1 MIKVLILFFFISYSN
16 TIICQNIETDSTLQF
31 YNKAL
36 IWRGFNHLWSYNH
49 RINRLGC
56 NVKINDIKNASCNY
70 YSATGL
76 GSDSTYYSIFYSV
89 VASKYLRFY
98 EGEISLKLSGK
109 ETQLLTESKEISIE
123 MPHWLK
129 KLKKYKSIVNGFDLK
144 SEEKSD
150 LPILFDIQIE
160 DPFLFD
166 SNHLRMKINS
176 NWVSNCRSAECSI
189 LKNATHYEL
198 KISYLVIGFED
209 EEAIAFDFF
218 NKKSYAW
225 TIDIAPPYE
234 TVQKKIFGQPI
245 KYKNSLIGI
254 KSLGF
259 ILNEEQWLQE
269 LRYEIE
275 LSEYDSL
282 TGIANSK
289 TGMQFLGWKEGMKTK
304 AVSKSKAVFAHKKPG
319 WISMNLN
326 TTMIQFKEGI
336 RIDSKK
342 EGRMFWKGWNT
353 SANDKRAIDSNRIE
367 INQQSE

>member
-1 MIKVLILFFFISYSN
+1 MFKVFFLFFFITFSN
-16 TIICQNIETDSTLQF
+16 ILICQNLETDTTLKA

-56 NVKINDIKNASCNY
+56 NVKINDIKNATCNY

-76 GSDSTYYSIFYSV
+76 GSDSTYYTIFYSIV
-89 VASKYLRFY
+89 TSRHLRFY
-98 EGEISLKLSGK
+98 EGEISLNLSGK
-109 ETQLLTESKEISIE
+109 ETQLLSESKEISID
-123 MPHWLK
+123 MPSWLK
-129 KLKKYKSIVNGFDLK
+129 KQKKFKSIINGFDLK
-144 SEEKSD
+144 SEDKSD
-150 LPILFDIQIE
+150 LPILLDIQIE
-160 DPFLFD
+160 DPYLID

-189 LKNATHYEL
+189 MKNATNYEL
-198 KISYLVIGFED
+198 KISYLIIGFDD

-225 TIDIAPPYE
+225 TTDIAPPYE
-234 TVQKKIFGQPI
+234 PIQKKIYGQPM
-245 KYKNSLIGI
+245 KYENSLLGI

-259 ILNEEQWLQE
+259 VLNEEQWVQE

-275 LSEYDSL
+275 LTDYDSMS
-282 TGIANSK
+282 GIANSK

-319 WISMNLN
+319 WVTMNIN

-336 RIDSKK
+336 RIDDKK
-342 EGRMFWKGWNT
+342 EGSMFWKGWNT
-353 SANDKRAIDSNRIE
+353 SANDKRAIDSKHIE
-367 INQQSE
+367 LNK

>member
-1 MIKVLILFFFISYSN
+1 MIKVLFLFFFITFSK
-16 TIICQNIETDSTLQF
+16 TVRCQNLETDTTLKP

-49 RINRLGC
+49 RINRIGC
-56 NVKINDIKNASCNY
+56 NVKMNEIKNASSNY

-76 GSDSTYYSIFYSV
+76 GSDSTYYTIFYSY
-89 VASKYLRFY
+89 VASRHLRFY

-109 ETQLLTESKEISIE
+109 ETQLLSQSKEISIDL
-123 MPHWLK
+123 PNWLK
-129 KLKKYKSIVNGFDLK
+129 KLKKYKSLINGFDLK

-160 DPFLFD
+160 DPYLID

-189 LKNATHYEL
+189 MKNATHYEL
-198 KISYLVIGFED
+198 KISFLIIGFDD
-209 EEAIAFDFF
+209 ENAIAFDFF

-225 TIDIAPPYE
+225 TTDIAPPYE
-234 TVQKKIFGQPI
+234 PVQKKLYGQPT
-245 KYKNSLIGI
+245 KYENSLLGI
-254 KSLGF
+254 KSFGF

-275 LSEYDSL
+275 LTDYDSKD
-282 TGIANSK
+282 GVGYSK
-289 TGMQFLGWKEGMKTK
+289 TGMQFLGWKEGMKSK

-319 WISMNLN
+319 WVSLHLN
-326 TTMIQFKEGI
+326 TSMIQFKEGI
-336 RIDSKK
+336 KIDSKK

-353 SANDKRAIDSNRIE
+353 SAEDIRTIDSKKIE
-367 INQQSE
+367 IIK